1 MKPMLDDLELPL
13 VQEITTHDRRAL
25 AEHKPPGMEGS
36 LLQNLGRRPAR
47 LVLWG
52 IAAGDEAQETIE
64 KLDEKFRAGGP
75 FAFTA
80 DISTDSEIEQI
91 VIDDLQ
97 IQEIAGKPE
106 RFAFTLALREFIEPV
121 EPEDLSVLNT
131 DILGEAGDLMGDLLG
146 GLDIG
151 LDFASGLE
159 RFANSMSDL
168 LGRLQEFKKNTE
180 NAGG

>member
-13 VQEITTHDRRAL
+13 VQEIATHDRRSL

-36 LLQNLGRRPAR
+36 LLQNLGRRPER

-52 IAAGDEAQETIE
+52 IAAGDEAQDTIE
-64 KLDEKFRAGGP
+64 KLDEKFKNGGP

-80 DISTDSEIEQI
+80 DISADSEIEQV
-91 VIDDLQ
+91 VIDDFQ
-97 IQEIAGKPE
+97 VQEIAGKPQ

-121 EPEDLSVLNT
+121 EPEDFSALGA
-131 DILGEAGDLMGDLLG
+131 DILDEAGELMDDLLG

-151 LDFASGLE
+151 IDFASGLE
-159 RFANSMSDL
+159 RFASSMSDL
-168 LGRLQEFKKNTE
+168 LGRLQEFKNTIE
-180 NAGG
+180 NSR

>member
-13 VQEITTHDRRAL
+13 VQEITTHDRRTL

-36 LLQNLGRRPAR
+36 LLQNLGRRPER

-75 FAFTA
+75 FPFAA
-80 DISTDSEIEQI
+80 DISVDSEIEQI
-91 VIDDLQ
+91 VIDDFQ
-97 IQEIAGKPE
+97 VQEIAGKPQ
-106 RFAFTLALREFIEPV
+106 RFAFTLSMREFIEPV
-121 EPEDLSVLNT
+121 EPEDLSVLE
-131 DILGEAGDLMGDLLG
+131 DAIALEAGDLVGDLLG

-159 RFANSMSDL
+159 RFATSMGGL
-168 LGRLQEFKKNTE
+168 LERLQQFKRDIESAN
-180 NAGG
+180 G